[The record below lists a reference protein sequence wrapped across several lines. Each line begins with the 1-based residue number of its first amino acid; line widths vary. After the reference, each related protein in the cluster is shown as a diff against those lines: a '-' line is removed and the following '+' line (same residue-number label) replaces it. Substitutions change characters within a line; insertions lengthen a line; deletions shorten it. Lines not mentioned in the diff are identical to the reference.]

1 MVYLVISLA
10 RLPTSAIVVQI
21 HLRGNGT
28 QKSIVLMMD
37 LKRKSSKTCL
47 HCSLGKE
54 EFTDWLKHWDDH
66 QGQKTQ

>member
-10 RLPTSAIVVQI
+10 RLATSAIVVQI

-28 QKSIVLMMD
+28 QTSIVFMMD
-37 LKRKSSKTCL
+37 LKRKSSKMCL
-47 HCSLGKE
+47 HCLGKE
-54 EFTDWLKHWDDH
+54 EFTDWLKHWDDQ